1 MRTPWIIQLPAK
13 TKVDISNSIEQILDI
28 ADLPKQ
34 PAAKIFIKP
43 NFNNDLNA
51 LTGNSTDLRFL
62 WQLCIALKKNGY
74 RNLTVG
80 DGPNTGIY
88 VANID
93 VLERLGVRRMC
104 KLLDI
109 QCVDLNQ
116 SQGKYFKASGK
127 CRAYVAREILES
139 DYLINVAKIKTHTD
153 AVFSCCVKNW
163 MGINVGE
170 SKWALHTDLF
180 NNLINNVNIRNPD
193 LNIVEAL
200 IGMEGNGPGNG
211 NPVWLGTVIAGNDS
225 FYLDCAIAEKV
236 GIKPE
241 KIPYLCEYA
250 KEHKSNYTESAKK
263 LDLPRLQP
271 ASERSLLTKIATSDF
286 LKWLRAIARP
296 LTKLPGTMQLLY
308 HCGIVQDVY
317 DPSEATDHIYIP
329 NDISDDFMTHWCP
342 GRWKEI
348 RATAKSKNDMI
359 DVFSSEHCLRC
370 FYCFWADTN
379 RCVKGKI
386 NSRYLKRHIKRF
398 HKRINNTLQSGNL
411 ISG

>member
-1 MRTPWIIQLPAK
+1 MGKPWINQYPAEDK
-13 TKVDISNSIEQILDI
+13 GQMIESIRQILND
-28 ADLPKQ
+28 ANLPENKS
-34 PAAKIFIKP
+34 AKILLKP

-51 LTGNSTDLRFL
+51 FTGNSTDLRFL
-62 WQLCIALKKNGY
+62 WQLCTALKKNGY

-200 IGMEGNGPGNG
+200 IGMEGNGPGDG
-211 NPVWLGTVIAGNDS
+211 NPKWLGTIIAGNDAFHTDS
-225 FYLDCAIAEKV
+225 VVAESI
-236 GIKPE
+236 GLNTQ
-241 KIPYLCEYA
+241 KIPYLRDYTRKNSGEIA
-250 KEHKSNYTESAKK
+250 KNLGKIK
-263 LDLPRLQP
+263 LPKLQP
-271 ASERSLLTKIATSDF
+271 ASERSLLARIATSE
-286 LKWLRAIARP
+286 LLNWLRSLVRP
-296 LTKLPGTMQLLY
+296 ITRLPITMQLLY
-308 HCGIVQDVY
+308 YLDIVQDVY
-317 DPSEATDHIYIP
+317 DPVESEDHIYIKK
-329 NDISDDFMTHWCP
+329 DIDKKFLEHWCP
-342 GRWKEI
+342 GKWEEI
-348 RATAKSKNDMI
+348 FSTARSQDGLV
-359 DVFSSEHCLRC
+359 DVFSSDHCLRC
-370 FYCFWADTN
+370 FYCFWADVN
-379 RCVKGKI
+379 KHVEGKI
-386 NSRYLKRHIKRF
+386 NSRYLQRHIKRYK
-398 HKRINNTLQSGNL
+398 KRIRNMVRST
-411 ISG
+411 